1 MFIIYNE
8 RIKIVNSY
16 TLQDKVIFYFMYK
29 IYLYHPIIY
38 NRQIDYDEKTIL
50 ACVFLQLVLGT
61 VFAQTVDST
70 HIKNMHAYY
79 KKHFSDPTDPIVLT
93 ASDTLLDMAIRC
105 NDTVMSKIA
114 LGAKLDYYYYG
125 QGENRTD
132 SVIAGVNRLK
142 RFARS
147 VGNAELYY
155 WAWAARLVNY
165 YIIQGEYN
173 IALLEAE
180 KMLQEAKK
188 EGKQE
193 SIAECYYALANVYA
207 AKGLMKKSQEFMLKE
222 IDIFENTDVVRYNI
236 SCQYSDAAKIYID
249 LGEEEKA
256 PELLKKALK
265 AVKSPYHAVTANLV
279 YVSLY
284 LAQGDTVAARQ
295 ALEKCR
301 QMYADE
307 PSLKRHIHYLYDV
320 EIDYD
325 WKVGNYQ
332 KALNVLDE
340 RETELKRKNNLA
352 TLMQLRKT
360 KADILWDMNRK
371 EEAAGL
377 YRDFLLEQK
386 KEKERNEEVAT
397 GEFATML
404 NLQQLTA
411 EKGRLE
417 KISQEKQLQN
427 TRIILFSVI
436 GILCVV
442 IVFLWQQRKLNAK
455 LEKSRD
461 KLDEKNRI
469 LIEAKEELR
478 KAKEVAEQSNWLKTM
493 FIQNMSHEIRTPL
506 NSIVGFSGVL
516 VDMLDDKEDI
526 GQYVALIESNS
537 KLLLKLV
544 GDILDISILDS
555 EVEIKHNAVDVN
567 ACCQASIDAAGTLFS
582 PDTKLIFKPACDELI
597 INSNYNYIVQVLDN
611 LLSNASKFT
620 HEGSVTL
627 AYEVKKET
635 NQLIFTVTDTGI
647 GIPIDEQEHVF
658 ERFVKLDNFS
668 QGAGLGL
675 SICRIVA
682 ERLGGFLI
690 IDREYTQGTRF
701 IFCVSM

>member
-1 MFIIYNE
+1 MM
-8 RIKIVNSY
+8 K
-16 TLQDKVIFYFMYK
+16 
-29 IYLYHPIIY
+29 
-38 NRQIDYDEKTIL
+38 KTIL

-236 SCQYSDAAKIYID
+236 SCQYSDVAKIYID

-340 RETELKRKNNLA
+340 REAELKKKNNLA

-442 IVFLWQQRKLNAK
+442 VVFLWQQRKLNAK

-582 PDTKLIFKPACDELI
+582 PDTKLVFKPACDELI

-647 GIPIDEQEHVF
+647 GIPIDEQERVF

-690 IDREYTQGTRF
+690 IDKEYTQGTRF

>member
-1 MFIIYNE
+1 MM
-8 RIKIVNSY
+8 K
-16 TLQDKVIFYFMYK
+16 
-29 IYLYHPIIY
+29 
-38 NRQIDYDEKTIL
+38 KTIL

-265 AVKSPYHAVTANLV
+265 AVKSPYHEVTANLV

-325 WKVGNYQ
+325 WKVGNFQ

-582 PDTKLIFKPACDELI
+582 PDTKLVFKPACDELI

-635 NQLIFTVTDTGI
+635 NQLIFTVMDTGI

>member
-1 MFIIYNE
+1 MM
-8 RIKIVNSY
+8 K
-16 TLQDKVIFYFMYK
+16 
-29 IYLYHPIIY
+29 
-38 NRQIDYDEKTIL
+38 KTIL
-50 ACVFLQLVLGT
+50 ACVFLQFVLGT

-114 LGAKLDYYYYG
+114 LGAKLDYSYYC

-265 AVKSPYHAVTANLV
+265 AVKSPYHEVTANLV

-325 WKVGNYQ
+325 WKVGNFQ

-582 PDTKLIFKPACDELI
+582 PDTKLVFKPACDELI

>member
-1 MFIIYNE
+1 ML
-8 RIKIVNSY
+8 K
-16 TLQDKVIFYFMYK
+16 
-29 IYLYHPIIY
+29 
-38 NRQIDYDEKTIL
+38 KTIL
-50 ACVFLQLVLGT
+50 ACVLLHLVVGT
-61 VFAQTVDST
+61 ISPQKIDSID
-70 HIKNMHAYY
+70 IKSMRAYY
-79 KKHFSDPTDPIVLT
+79 KRYFNDPTDPIVLT
-93 ASDTLLDMAIRC
+93 ASDTLFDMAIRC
-105 NDTVMSKIA
+105 NDTVMAKIA
-114 LGAKLDYYYYG
+114 LGAKVDYYYYG

-132 SVIAGVNRLK
+132 SIIAGVNRLK
-142 RFARS
+142 QYARS

-180 KMLQEAKK
+180 KMLQEAKGEK
-188 EGKQE
+188 KQG
-193 SIAECYYALANVYA
+193 SIAECYYALANVYT
-207 AKGLMKKSQEFMLKE
+207 AKGLVKKSQEFMLKE
-222 IDIFENTDVVRYNI
+222 IDIFENANVFRYNI

-249 LGEEEKA
+249 LGEAEKA

-265 AVKSPYHAVTANLV
+265 TSKSTYHEVTAKLV

-284 LAQGDTVAARQ
+284 LAQGDTAAARK
-295 ALEKCR
+295 ALEECR
-301 QMYADE
+301 QMYMGE
-307 PSLKRHIHYLYDV
+307 PSMKRHIHYLYDV
-320 EIDYD
+320 EIDYN
-325 WKVGNYQ
+325 WRVGNYN
-332 KALNVLDE
+332 KALSVLDE
-340 RETELKRKNNLA
+340 RETELRKKNNLT
-352 TLMQLRKT
+352 TLMALRKT

-386 KEKERNEEVAT
+386 KEKERNEEIT
-397 GEFATML
+397 TSEFATML
-404 NLQQLTA
+404 NLQQLNA
-411 EKGRLE
+411 EKVRLE
-417 KISQEKQLQN
+417 KISQKKQLQN
-427 TRIILFSVI
+427 TRTILFSVL
-436 GILCVV
+436 GLLCIVV
-442 IVFLWQQRKLNAK
+442 IFLWQQRKLNAK
-455 LEKSRD
+455 LHRAKN
-461 KLDEKNRI
+461 KLDEQNRT
-469 LIEAKEELR
+469 LIKAEEELR

-516 VDMLDDKEDI
+516 VDMLDEKEDI

-567 ACCQASIDAAGTLFS
+567 ACCQASIDASGASFDPGVR
-582 PDTKLIFKPACDELI
+582 LIFEPACDELI

-611 LLSNASKFT
+611 LLGNASKFT

-627 AYEVKKET
+627 AYEVKKEE

-647 GIPIDEQEHVF
+647 GIPVEEQERVF

-682 ERLGGFLI
+682 ERLGGYLR
-690 IDREYTQGTRF
+690 IDKGYTQGTRV

>member
-1 MFIIYNE
+1 ML
-8 RIKIVNSY
+8 K
-16 TLQDKVIFYFMYK
+16 
-29 IYLYHPIIY
+29 
-38 NRQIDYDEKTIL
+38 KTIL
-50 ACVFLQLVLGT
+50 ACVLLHLVVGT
-61 VFAQTVDST
+61 ISPQKIDSID
-70 HIKNMHAYY
+70 IKSMRAYY
-79 KKHFSDPTDPIVLT
+79 KQYFNDPTDPIVLT
-93 ASDTLLDMAIRC
+93 ASDTLFDMAIRC
-105 NDTVMSKIA
+105 NDTVMAKIA
-114 LGAKLDYYYYG
+114 LGAKVDYYYYG

-132 SVIAGVNRLK
+132 SIIAGVNRLK
-142 RFARS
+142 QYARS

-180 KMLQEAKK
+180 KMLQEAKGEK
-188 EGKQE
+188 KQG
-193 SIAECYYALANVYA
+193 SIAECYYALANVYT
-207 AKGLMKKSQEFMLKE
+207 AKGLVKKSQEFMLKE
-222 IDIFENTDVVRYNI
+222 IDIFENANVFRYNI

-249 LGEEEKA
+249 LGEAEKA

-265 AVKSPYHAVTANLV
+265 TSKSTYHEVTAKLV

-284 LAQGDTVAARQ
+284 LAQGDTAAARK
-295 ALEKCR
+295 ALEECR
-301 QMYADE
+301 QMYMGE
-307 PSLKRHIHYLYDV
+307 PSMKRHIHYLYDV
-320 EIDYD
+320 EIDYN
-325 WKVGNYQ
+325 WRVGNYN
-332 KALNVLDE
+332 KALSVLDE
-340 RETELKRKNNLA
+340 RETELRKKNNLT
-352 TLMQLRKT
+352 TLMALRKT

-386 KEKERNEEVAT
+386 KEKERNEEIT
-397 GEFATML
+397 TSEFATML
-404 NLQQLTA
+404 NLQQLNA
-411 EKGRLE
+411 EKVRLE
-417 KISQEKQLQN
+417 KISQKKQLQN
-427 TRIILFSVI
+427 TRTILFSVL
-436 GILCVV
+436 GLLCIVV
-442 IVFLWQQRKLNAK
+442 IFLWQQRKLNAK
-455 LEKSRD
+455 LHRAKN
-461 KLDEKNRI
+461 KLDEQNRT
-469 LIEAKEELR
+469 LIKAEEELR

-516 VDMLDDKEDI
+516 VDMLDEKEDI

-544 GDILDISILDS
+544 GDILDISILDT

-567 ACCQASIDAAGTLFS
+567 ACCQASIDAAGASFD
-582 PDTKLIFKPACDELI
+582 PGVRLIFEPACDELI

-611 LLSNASKFT
+611 LLGNASKFT

-627 AYEVKKET
+627 AYEVKKEE

-647 GIPIDEQEHVF
+647 GIPVEEQERVF

-682 ERLGGFLI
+682 ERLGGYLR
-690 IDREYTQGTRF
+690 IDKGYTQGTRV

>member
-1 MFIIYNE
+1 ML
-8 RIKIVNSY
+8 K
-16 TLQDKVIFYFMYK
+16 
-29 IYLYHPIIY
+29 
-38 NRQIDYDEKTIL
+38 KTIL
-50 ACVFLQLVLGT
+50 ACVLLHLVVGT
-61 VFAQTVDST
+61 ISPQKIDSID
-70 HIKNMHAYY
+70 IKSMRAYY
-79 KKHFSDPTDPIVLT
+79 KRYFNDPTDPIVLT
-93 ASDTLLDMAIRC
+93 ASDTLFDMAIRC
-105 NDTVMSKIA
+105 NDTVMAKIA
-114 LGAKLDYYYYG
+114 LGAKVDYYYYG

-132 SVIAGVNRLK
+132 SIIAGVNRLK
-142 RFARS
+142 QYARS

-180 KMLQEAKK
+180 KMLQEAKGEK
-188 EGKQE
+188 KQG
-193 SIAECYYALANVYA
+193 SIAECYYALANVYT
-207 AKGLMKKSQEFMLKE
+207 AKGLVKKSQEFMLKE
-222 IDIFENTDVVRYNI
+222 IDIFENANVFRYNI

-249 LGEEEKA
+249 LGEAEKA

-265 AVKSPYHAVTANLV
+265 TSRSTYHEVTAKLV

-284 LAQGDTVAARQ
+284 LAQGDTAAARK
-295 ALEKCR
+295 ALEECR
-301 QMYADE
+301 QMYMGE
-307 PSLKRHIHYLYDV
+307 PSMKRHIHYLYDV
-320 EIDYD
+320 EIDYN
-325 WKVGNYQ
+325 WRVGNYN
-332 KALNVLDE
+332 KALSVLDE
-340 RETELKRKNNLA
+340 RETELRKKNNLT
-352 TLMQLRKT
+352 TLMALRKT

-386 KEKERNEEVAT
+386 KEKERNEEIT
-397 GEFATML
+397 TSEFATML
-404 NLQQLTA
+404 NLQQLNA
-411 EKGRLE
+411 EKVRLE
-417 KISQEKQLQN
+417 KISQKKQLQN
-427 TRIILFSVI
+427 TRTILFSVL
-436 GILCVV
+436 GLLCIVV
-442 IVFLWQQRKLNAK
+442 IFLWQQRKLNAK
-455 LEKSRD
+455 LHRAKN
-461 KLDEKNRI
+461 KLDEQNRT
-469 LIEAKEELR
+469 LIKAEEELR

-516 VDMLDDKEDI
+516 VDMLDEKEDI

-567 ACCQASIDAAGTLFS
+567 ACCQASIDAAGASFD
-582 PDTKLIFKPACDELI
+582 PGVRLIFEPACDELI
-597 INSNYNYIVQVLDN
+597 INSPYNYIVQVLDN
-611 LLSNASKFT
+611 LLGNASKFT

-627 AYEVKKET
+627 AYEVKKEE

-647 GIPIDEQEHVF
+647 GIPVEEQERVF

-682 ERLGGFLI
+682 ERLGGYLR
-690 IDREYTQGTRF
+690 IDKGYTQGTRI

>member
-1 MFIIYNE
+1 ML
-8 RIKIVNSY
+8 K
-16 TLQDKVIFYFMYK
+16 
-29 IYLYHPIIY
+29 
-38 NRQIDYDEKTIL
+38 KTIL
-50 ACVFLQLVLGT
+50 ACVLLHLVVGT
-61 VFAQTVDST
+61 ISPQKIDSID
-70 HIKNMHAYY
+70 IKSMRAYY
-79 KKHFSDPTDPIVLT
+79 KQYFNDPTDPIVLT
-93 ASDTLLDMAIRC
+93 ASDTLFDMAIRC
-105 NDTVMSKIA
+105 NDTVMAKIA
-114 LGAKLDYYYYG
+114 LGAKVDYYYYG

-132 SVIAGVNRLK
+132 SIIAGVNRLK
-142 RFARS
+142 QYARS

-180 KMLQEAKK
+180 KMLQEAKGEK
-188 EGKQE
+188 KQG
-193 SIAECYYALANVYA
+193 SIAECYYALANVYT
-207 AKGLMKKSQEFMLKE
+207 AKGLVKKSQEFMLKE
-222 IDIFENTDVVRYNI
+222 IDIFENANVFRYNI

-249 LGEEEKA
+249 LGEAEKA

-265 AVKSPYHAVTANLV
+265 TSKSTYHEVTAKLV

-284 LAQGDTVAARQ
+284 LAQGDTAAARK
-295 ALEKCR
+295 ALEECR
-301 QMYADE
+301 QMYMEE
-307 PSLKRHIHYLYDV
+307 PSMKRHIHYLYDV
-320 EIDYD
+320 EIDYN
-325 WKVGNYQ
+325 WRVGDYN
-332 KALNVLDE
+332 KALSVLDE
-340 RETELKRKNNLA
+340 RETELRKKNNLT
-352 TLMQLRKT
+352 TLMALRKT

-386 KEKERNEEVAT
+386 KEKERNEEIT
-397 GEFATML
+397 TSEFATML
-404 NLQQLTA
+404 NLQQLNA
-411 EKGRLE
+411 EKVRLE
-417 KISQEKQLQN
+417 KISQKKQLQN
-427 TRIILFSVI
+427 TRTILFSVL
-436 GILCVV
+436 GLLCIVV
-442 IVFLWQQRKLNAK
+442 IFLWQQRKLNAK
-455 LEKSRD
+455 LHRAKN
-461 KLDEKNRI
+461 KLDEQNRT
-469 LIEAKEELR
+469 LIKAEEELR

-516 VDMLDDKEDI
+516 VDMLDEKEDI

-567 ACCQASIDAAGTLFS
+567 ACCQASIGAAGASFD
-582 PDTKLIFKPACDELI
+582 PGVRLIFEPACDELI

-611 LLSNASKFT
+611 LLGNASKFT

-627 AYEVKKET
+627 AYEVKKEE

-647 GIPIDEQEHVF
+647 GIPVEEQERVF

-682 ERLGGFLI
+682 ERLGGYLR
-690 IDREYTQGTRF
+690 IDKGYTQGTRV

>member
-1 MFIIYNE
+1 ML
-8 RIKIVNSY
+8 K
-16 TLQDKVIFYFMYK
+16 
-29 IYLYHPIIY
+29 
-38 NRQIDYDEKTIL
+38 KTIL
-50 ACVFLQLVLGT
+50 ACVLLHLVVGT
-61 VFAQTVDST
+61 ISPQKIDSID
-70 HIKNMHAYY
+70 IKSMRAYY
-79 KKHFSDPTDPIVLT
+79 KQYFNDPTDPIVLT
-93 ASDTLLDMAIRC
+93 ASDTLFDMAIRC
-105 NDTVMSKIA
+105 NDTVMAKIA
-114 LGAKLDYYYYG
+114 LGAKVDYYYYG

-132 SVIAGVNRLK
+132 SIIAGVNRLK
-142 RFARS
+142 QYARS

-180 KMLQEAKK
+180 KMLQEAKGEK
-188 EGKQE
+188 KQG
-193 SIAECYYALANVYA
+193 SIAECYYALANVYT
-207 AKGLMKKSQEFMLKE
+207 AKGLVKKSQEFMLKE
-222 IDIFENTDVVRYNI
+222 IDIFENANVFRYNI

-249 LGEEEKA
+249 LGEAEKA

-265 AVKSPYHAVTANLV
+265 TSKSTYHEVTAKLV

-284 LAQGDTVAARQ
+284 LAQGDTAAARK
-295 ALEKCR
+295 ALEECR
-301 QMYADE
+301 QMYMGE
-307 PSLKRHIHYLYDV
+307 PSMKRHIHYLYDV
-320 EIDYD
+320 EIDYN
-325 WKVGNYQ
+325 WRVGNYN
-332 KALNVLDE
+332 KALSVLDE
-340 RETELKRKNNLA
+340 RETELRKKNNLT
-352 TLMQLRKT
+352 TLMALRKT

-386 KEKERNEEVAT
+386 KEKERNEEIT
-397 GEFATML
+397 TSEFATML
-404 NLQQLTA
+404 NLQQLNA
-411 EKGRLE
+411 EKVRLE
-417 KISQEKQLQN
+417 KISQKKQLQN
-427 TRIILFSVI
+427 TRTILFSVL
-436 GILCVV
+436 GLLCIVV
-442 IVFLWQQRKLNAK
+442 IFLWQQRKLNAK
-455 LEKSRD
+455 LHRAKN
-461 KLDEKNRI
+461 KLDEQNRT
-469 LIEAKEELR
+469 LIKAEEELR

-516 VDMLDDKEDI
+516 VDMLDEKEDI

-567 ACCQASIDAAGTLFS
+567 ACCQASIDAAGASFD
-582 PDTKLIFKPACDELI
+582 PGVKLIFEPACDELI
-597 INSNYNYIVQVLDN
+597 INSNYSYIVQVLDN
-611 LLSNASKFT
+611 LLGNASKFT
-620 HEGSVTL
+620 HVGSVTL
-627 AYEVKKET
+627 TYEVKKED

-647 GIPIDEQEHVF
+647 GIPVEEQERVF

-682 ERLGGFLI
+682 ERLVGYLR
-690 IDREYTQGTRF
+690 IDKGYTQGTRV

>member
-1 MFIIYNE
+1 ML
-8 RIKIVNSY
+8 K
-16 TLQDKVIFYFMYK
+16 
-29 IYLYHPIIY
+29 
-38 NRQIDYDEKTIL
+38 KTIL
-50 ACVFLQLVLGT
+50 ACVLLHLVVGT
-61 VFAQTVDST
+61 ISPQKIDSID
-70 HIKNMHAYY
+70 IKSMRAYY
-79 KKHFSDPTDPIVLT
+79 KRYFNDPTDPIVLT
-93 ASDTLLDMAIRC
+93 ASDTLFDMAIRC
-105 NDTVMSKIA
+105 NDTVMAKIA
-114 LGAKLDYYYYG
+114 LGAKVDYYYYG

-132 SVIAGVNRLK
+132 SIIAGVNRLK
-142 RFARS
+142 QYARS

-180 KMLQEAKK
+180 KMLQEAKGEK
-188 EGKQE
+188 KQG
-193 SIAECYYALANVYA
+193 SIAECYYALANVYT
-207 AKGLMKKSQEFMLKE
+207 AKGLVKKSQEFMLKE
-222 IDIFENTDVVRYNI
+222 IDIFENANVFRYNI

-249 LGEEEKA
+249 LGEAEKA

-265 AVKSPYHAVTANLV
+265 TSRSTYHEVTAKLV

-284 LAQGDTVAARQ
+284 LAQGDTAAARK
-295 ALEKCR
+295 ALEECR
-301 QMYADE
+301 QMYMGE
-307 PSLKRHIHYLYDV
+307 PSMKRHIHYLYDV
-320 EIDYD
+320 EIDYN
-325 WKVGNYQ
+325 WRVGNYN
-332 KALNVLDE
+332 KALSVLDE
-340 RETELKRKNNLA
+340 RETELRKKNNLT
-352 TLMQLRKT
+352 TLMALRKT

-386 KEKERNEEVAT
+386 KEKERNEEIT
-397 GEFATML
+397 TSEFATML
-404 NLQQLTA
+404 NLQQLNA
-411 EKGRLE
+411 EKVRLE
-417 KISQEKQLQN
+417 KISQKKQLQN
-427 TRIILFSVI
+427 TRTILFSVL
-436 GILCVV
+436 GLLCIVV
-442 IVFLWQQRKLNAK
+442 IFLWQQRKLNAK
-455 LEKSRD
+455 LHRAKN
-461 KLDEKNRI
+461 KLDEQNRT
-469 LIEAKEELR
+469 LIKAEEELR

-516 VDMLDDKEDI
+516 VDMLDEKEDI

-567 ACCQASIDAAGTLFS
+567 ACCQASIDAAGVSFD
-582 PDTKLIFKPACDELI
+582 PGVRLIFEPACDELI

-611 LLSNASKFT
+611 LLGNASKFT

-627 AYEVKKET
+627 AYEVKKEE

-647 GIPIDEQEHVF
+647 GIPVEEQERVF

-682 ERLGGFLI
+682 ERLGGYLR
-690 IDREYTQGTRF
+690 IDKGYTQGTRI

>member
-1 MFIIYNE
+1 ML
-8 RIKIVNSY
+8 K
-16 TLQDKVIFYFMYK
+16 
-29 IYLYHPIIY
+29 
-38 NRQIDYDEKTIL
+38 KTIL
-50 ACVFLQLVLGT
+50 ACVLLHLVVGT
-61 VFAQTVDST
+61 ISPQKIDSID
-70 HIKNMHAYY
+70 IKSMRAYY
-79 KKHFSDPTDPIVLT
+79 KQYFNDPTDPIVLT
-93 ASDTLLDMAIRC
+93 ASDTLFDMAIRC
-105 NDTVMSKIA
+105 NDTVMAKIA
-114 LGAKLDYYYYG
+114 LGAKVDYYYYG

-132 SVIAGVNRLK
+132 SIIAGVNRLK
-142 RFARS
+142 QYARS

-180 KMLQEAKK
+180 KMLQEAKGEK
-188 EGKQE
+188 KQG
-193 SIAECYYALANVYA
+193 SIAECYYALANVYT
-207 AKGLMKKSQEFMLKE
+207 AKGLVKKSQEFMLKE
-222 IDIFENTDVVRYNI
+222 IDIFENANVFRYNI

-249 LGEEEKA
+249 LGEAEKA

-265 AVKSPYHAVTANLV
+265 TSKSTYHEVTAKLV

-284 LAQGDTVAARQ
+284 LAQGDTAAARK
-295 ALEKCR
+295 ALEECR
-301 QMYADE
+301 QMYMEE
-307 PSLKRHIHYLYDV
+307 PSMKRHIHYLYDV
-320 EIDYD
+320 EIDYN
-325 WKVGNYQ
+325 WRVGDYN
-332 KALNVLDE
+332 KALSVLDE
-340 RETELKRKNNLA
+340 RETELRKKNNLT
-352 TLMQLRKT
+352 TLMALRKT

-386 KEKERNEEVAT
+386 KEKERNEEIT
-397 GEFATML
+397 TSEFATML
-404 NLQQLTA
+404 NLQQLNA
-411 EKGRLE
+411 EKVRLE
-417 KISQEKQLQN
+417 KISQKKQLQN
-427 TRIILFSVI
+427 TRTILFSVL
-436 GILCVV
+436 GLLCIVV
-442 IVFLWQQRKLNAK
+442 IFLWQQRKLNAK
-455 LEKSRD
+455 LHRAKN
-461 KLDEKNRI
+461 KLDEQNRT
-469 LIEAKEELR
+469 LIKAEEELR

-516 VDMLDDKEDI
+516 VDMLDEKEDI

-567 ACCQASIDAAGTLFS
+567 ACCQASIDAAGASFD
-582 PDTKLIFKPACDELI
+582 PGVRLIFEPACDELI

-611 LLSNASKFT
+611 LLGNASKFT

-627 AYEVKKET
+627 AYEVKKEE

-647 GIPIDEQEHVF
+647 GITVEEQERVF

-682 ERLGGFLI
+682 ERLGGYLR
-690 IDREYTQGTRF
+690 IDKGYTQGTRV

>member
-8 RIKIVNSY
+8 RIKIVNFY

-38 NRQIDYDEKTIL
+38 NRQIDYDEKNDSCLCFSAIGFRICL
-50 ACVFLQLVLGT
+50 CPNGGFYPYQKYAC
-61 VFAQTVDST
+61 
-70 HIKNMHAYY
+70 YY

-265 AVKSPYHAVTANLV
+265 AVKSPYHEVTANLV

-325 WKVGNYQ
+325 WKVGNFQ

-582 PDTKLIFKPACDELI
+582 PDTKLVFKPACDELI

>member
-1 MFIIYNE
+1 ML
-8 RIKIVNSY
+8 K
-16 TLQDKVIFYFMYK
+16 
-29 IYLYHPIIY
+29 
-38 NRQIDYDEKTIL
+38 KTIL
-50 ACVFLQLVLGT
+50 ACVLLHLVVGT
-61 VFAQTVDST
+61 ISPQKIDSID
-70 HIKNMHAYY
+70 IKSMRAYY
-79 KKHFSDPTDPIVLT
+79 KQYFNDPTDPIVLT
-93 ASDTLLDMAIRC
+93 ASDTLFDMAIRC
-105 NDTVMSKIA
+105 NDTVMAKIA
-114 LGAKLDYYYYG
+114 LGAKVDYYYYG

-132 SVIAGVNRLK
+132 SIIAGVNRLK
-142 RFARS
+142 QYARS

-180 KMLQEAKK
+180 KMLQEAKGEK
-188 EGKQE
+188 KQG
-193 SIAECYYALANVYA
+193 SIAECYYALANVYT
-207 AKGLMKKSQEFMLKE
+207 AKGLVKKSQEFMLKE
-222 IDIFENTDVVRYNI
+222 IDIFENANVFRYNI

-249 LGEEEKA
+249 LGEAEKA

-265 AVKSPYHAVTANLV
+265 TSRSTYHEVTAKLV

-284 LAQGDTVAARQ
+284 LAQGDTAAARK
-295 ALEKCR
+295 ALEECR
-301 QMYADE
+301 QMYMGE
-307 PSLKRHIHYLYDV
+307 PSMKRHIHYLYDV
-320 EIDYD
+320 EIDYN
-325 WKVGNYQ
+325 WRVGNYN
-332 KALNVLDE
+332 KALSVLDE
-340 RETELKRKNNLA
+340 RETELRKKNNLT
-352 TLMQLRKT
+352 TLMALRKT

-386 KEKERNEEVAT
+386 KEKERNEEIT
-397 GEFATML
+397 TSEFATML
-404 NLQQLTA
+404 NLQQLNA
-411 EKGRLE
+411 EKVRLE
-417 KISQEKQLQN
+417 KISQKKQLQN
-427 TRIILFSVI
+427 TRTILFSVL
-436 GILCVV
+436 GLLCIVV
-442 IVFLWQQRKLNAK
+442 IFLWQQRKLNAK
-455 LEKSRD
+455 LHRAKN
-461 KLDEKNRI
+461 KLDEQNRT
-469 LIEAKEELR
+469 LIKAEEELR

-516 VDMLDDKEDI
+516 VDMLDEKEDI

-567 ACCQASIDAAGTLFS
+567 ACCQASGASFDPGV
-582 PDTKLIFKPACDELI
+582 KLIFEPACDELI
-597 INSNYNYIVQVLDN
+597 INSNYSYIVQVLDN
-611 LLSNASKFT
+611 LLGNASKFT

-627 AYEVKKET
+627 AYEVKKEE

-647 GIPIDEQEHVF
+647 GIPVEEQERVF

-682 ERLGGFLI
+682 ERLGGYLR
-690 IDREYTQGTRF
+690 IDKGYTQGTRV

>member
-1 MFIIYNE
+1 MM
-8 RIKIVNSY
+8 K
-16 TLQDKVIFYFMYK
+16 
-29 IYLYHPIIY
+29 
-38 NRQIDYDEKTIL
+38 KTIL

-93 ASDTLLDMAIRC
+93 ASDTLLDMAISC

-142 RFARS
+142 KFARS

-180 KMLQEAKK
+180 KMLQEAKE

-265 AVKSPYHAVTANLV
+265 AVKSPYHEVTANLV

-301 QMYADE
+301 QMYANE

-320 EIDYD
+320 EIDYN

-332 KALNVLDE
+332 KALSVLDE
-340 RETELKRKNNLA
+340 RETELKKKNNLA

-417 KISQEKQLQN
+417 KISQKKQLQN

-436 GILCVV
+436 GILCIVV
-442 IVFLWQQRKLNAK
+442 VFLWQQRKLNAK
-455 LEKSRD
+455 LERSRD

-469 LIEAKEELR
+469 LIEAKEELH

-555 EVEIKHNAVDVN
+555 DVEIKHNA
-567 ACCQASIDAAGTLFS
+567 G
-582 PDTKLIFKPACDELI
+582 
-597 INSNYNYIVQVLDN
+597 
-611 LLSNASKFT
+611 
-620 HEGSVTL
+620 
-627 AYEVKKET
+627 
-635 NQLIFTVTDTGI
+635 
-647 GIPIDEQEHVF
+647 
-658 ERFVKLDNFS
+658 
-668 QGAGLGL
+668 
-675 SICRIVA
+675 
-682 ERLGGFLI
+682 
-690 IDREYTQGTRF
+690 
-701 IFCVSM
+701 

>member
-1 MFIIYNE
+1 ML
-8 RIKIVNSY
+8 K
-16 TLQDKVIFYFMYK
+16 
-29 IYLYHPIIY
+29 
-38 NRQIDYDEKTIL
+38 KTIL
-50 ACVFLQLVLGT
+50 ACVLLHLVVGT
-61 VFAQTVDST
+61 ISPQKIDSID
-70 HIKNMHAYY
+70 IKSMRAYY
-79 KKHFSDPTDPIVLT
+79 KQYFNDPTDPIVLT
-93 ASDTLLDMAIRC
+93 ASDTLFDMAIRC
-105 NDTVMSKIA
+105 NDTVMAKIA
-114 LGAKLDYYYYG
+114 LGAKVDYYYYG

-132 SVIAGVNRLK
+132 SIIAGVNRLK
-142 RFARS
+142 QYARS

-180 KMLQEAKK
+180 KMLQEAKGEK
-188 EGKQE
+188 KQG
-193 SIAECYYALANVYA
+193 SIAECYYALANVYT
-207 AKGLMKKSQEFMLKE
+207 AKGLVKKSQEFMLKE
-222 IDIFENTDVVRYNI
+222 IDIFENANVFRYNI

-249 LGEEEKA
+249 LGEAEKA

-265 AVKSPYHAVTANLV
+265 TSRSTYHEVTAKLV

-284 LAQGDTVAARQ
+284 LAQGDTAAARK
-295 ALEKCR
+295 ALEECR
-301 QMYADE
+301 QMYMGE
-307 PSLKRHIHYLYDV
+307 PSMKRHIHYLYDV
-320 EIDYD
+320 EIDYN
-325 WKVGNYQ
+325 WRVGNYN
-332 KALNVLDE
+332 KALSVLDE
-340 RETELKRKNNLA
+340 RETELRKKNNLT
-352 TLMQLRKT
+352 TLMALRKT

-386 KEKERNEEVAT
+386 KEKERNEEIT
-397 GEFATML
+397 TSEFATML
-404 NLQQLTA
+404 NLQQLNA
-411 EKGRLE
+411 EKVRLE
-417 KISQEKQLQN
+417 KTSQKKQLQN
-427 TRIILFSVI
+427 TRTILFSVL
-436 GILCVV
+436 GLLCIVV
-442 IVFLWQQRKLNAK
+442 IFLWQQRKLNAK
-455 LEKSRD
+455 LHRAKN
-461 KLDEKNRI
+461 KLDEQNRT
-469 LIEAKEELR
+469 LIKAEEELR

-516 VDMLDDKEDI
+516 VDMLDEKEDI

-567 ACCQASIDAAGTLFS
+567 ACCQASIDAAGASFD
-582 PDTKLIFKPACDELI
+582 PGVRLIFDPACDELI

-611 LLSNASKFT
+611 LLGNASKFT

-627 AYEVKKET
+627 AYEVKKEE

-647 GIPIDEQEHVF
+647 GIPVEEQERVF

-682 ERLGGFLI
+682 ERLGGYLR
-690 IDREYTQGTRF
+690 IDKGYTQGTRV

>member
-1 MFIIYNE
+1 MM
-8 RIKIVNSY
+8 K
-16 TLQDKVIFYFMYK
+16 
-29 IYLYHPIIY
+29 
-38 NRQIDYDEKTIL
+38 KTIL

-147 VGNAELYY
+147 VGSAELYY

-236 SCQYSDAAKIYID
+236 SCQYSDVAKIYID

-340 RETELKRKNNLA
+340 REAELKKKNNLA

>member
-1 MFIIYNE
+1 ML
-8 RIKIVNSY
+8 K
-16 TLQDKVIFYFMYK
+16 
-29 IYLYHPIIY
+29 
-38 NRQIDYDEKTIL
+38 KTIL
-50 ACVFLQLVLGT
+50 ACVLLHLVVGT
-61 VFAQTVDST
+61 ISPQKIDSID
-70 HIKNMHAYY
+70 IKSMRAYY
-79 KKHFSDPTDPIVLT
+79 KQYFNDPTDPIVLT
-93 ASDTLLDMAIRC
+93 ASDTLFDMAIRC
-105 NDTVMSKIA
+105 NDTVMAKIA
-114 LGAKLDYYYYG
+114 LGAKVDYYYYG

-132 SVIAGVNRLK
+132 SIIAGVNRLK
-142 RFARS
+142 QYARS

-180 KMLQEAKK
+180 KMLQEAKGEK
-188 EGKQE
+188 KQG
-193 SIAECYYALANVYA
+193 SIAECYYALANVYT
-207 AKGLMKKSQEFMLKE
+207 AKGLVKKSQEFMLKE
-222 IDIFENTDVVRYNI
+222 IDIFENANVFRYNI

-249 LGEEEKA
+249 LGEAEKA

-265 AVKSPYHAVTANLV
+265 TSRSTYHEVTAKLV

-284 LAQGDTVAARQ
+284 LAQGDTAAARK
-295 ALEKCR
+295 ALEECR
-301 QMYADE
+301 QMYMGE
-307 PSLKRHIHYLYDV
+307 PSMKRHIHYLYDV
-320 EIDYD
+320 EIDYN
-325 WKVGNYQ
+325 WRVGNYN
-332 KALNVLDE
+332 KALSVLDE
-340 RETELKRKNNLA
+340 RETELRKKNNLT
-352 TLMQLRKT
+352 TLMALRKT

-386 KEKERNEEVAT
+386 KEKERNEEIT
-397 GEFATML
+397 TSEFATML
-404 NLQQLTA
+404 NLQQLNA
-411 EKGRLE
+411 EKVRLE
-417 KISQEKQLQN
+417 KISQKKQLQN
-427 TRIILFSVI
+427 TRTILFSVL
-436 GILCVV
+436 GLLCIVV
-442 IVFLWQQRKLNAK
+442 IFLWQQRKLNAK
-455 LEKSRD
+455 LHRAKN
-461 KLDEKNRI
+461 KLDEQNRT
-469 LIEAKEELR
+469 LIKAEEELR
-478 KAKEVAEQSNWLKTM
+478 TAKEVAEQSNWLKTM

-516 VDMLDDKEDI
+516 VDMLDEKEDI

-567 ACCQASIDAAGTLFS
+567 ACCQASIDAAGASFD
-582 PDTKLIFKPACDELI
+582 PGVKLIFEPACDELI
-597 INSNYNYIVQVLDN
+597 INSNYSYIVQVLDN
-611 LLSNASKFT
+611 LLGNASKFT

-627 AYEVKKET
+627 AYEVKKEE

-647 GIPIDEQEHVF
+647 GIPVEEQERVF

-682 ERLGGFLI
+682 ERLGGYLR
-690 IDREYTQGTRF
+690 IDKGYTQGTRV

>member
-1 MFIIYNE
+1 ML
-8 RIKIVNSY
+8 K
-16 TLQDKVIFYFMYK
+16 
-29 IYLYHPIIY
+29 
-38 NRQIDYDEKTIL
+38 KTIL
-50 ACVFLQLVLGT
+50 ACVLLHLVVGT
-61 VFAQTVDST
+61 ISPQKIDSID
-70 HIKNMHAYY
+70 IKSMRAYY
-79 KKHFSDPTDPIVLT
+79 KQYFNDPTDPIVLT
-93 ASDTLLDMAIRC
+93 ASDTLFDMAIRC
-105 NDTVMSKIA
+105 NDTVMAKIA
-114 LGAKLDYYYYG
+114 LGAKVDYYYYG

-132 SVIAGVNRLK
+132 SIIAGVNRLK
-142 RFARS
+142 QYARS

-180 KMLQEAKK
+180 KMLQEAKGEK
-188 EGKQE
+188 KQG
-193 SIAECYYALANVYA
+193 SIAECYYALANVYT
-207 AKGLMKKSQEFMLKE
+207 AKGLVKKSQEFMLKE
-222 IDIFENTDVVRYNI
+222 IDIFENANVFRYNI

-249 LGEEEKA
+249 LGEAEKA

-265 AVKSPYHAVTANLV
+265 TSRSTYHEVTAKLV

-284 LAQGDTVAARQ
+284 LAQGDTAAARK
-295 ALEKCR
+295 ALEECR
-301 QMYADE
+301 QMYMGE
-307 PSLKRHIHYLYDV
+307 PSMKRHIHYLYDV
-320 EIDYD
+320 EIDYN
-325 WKVGNYQ
+325 WRVGNYN
-332 KALNVLDE
+332 KALSVLDE
-340 RETELKRKNNLA
+340 RETELRKKNNLT
-352 TLMQLRKT
+352 TLMALRKT
-360 KADILWDMNRK
+360 KADILWDMDRK

-386 KEKERNEEVAT
+386 KEKERNEEIT
-397 GEFATML
+397 TSEFATML
-404 NLQQLTA
+404 NLQQLNA
-411 EKGRLE
+411 EKVRLE
-417 KISQEKQLQN
+417 KISQKKQLQN
-427 TRIILFSVI
+427 TRTILFSVL
-436 GILCVV
+436 GLLCIVV
-442 IVFLWQQRKLNAK
+442 IFLWQQRKLNAK
-455 LEKSRD
+455 LHLAKN
-461 KLDEKNRI
+461 KLDEQNRT
-469 LIEAKEELR
+469 LIKAEEELR

-516 VDMLDDKEDI
+516 VDMLDEKEDI

-567 ACCQASIDAAGTLFS
+567 ACCQASIDAAGASFD
-582 PDTKLIFKPACDELI
+582 PGVKLIFEPACDELI

-611 LLSNASKFT
+611 LLGNASKFT
-620 HEGSVTL
+620 HVGSVTL
-627 AYEVKKET
+627 AYEVKKED

-647 GIPIDEQEHVF
+647 GIPVEEQERVF

-682 ERLGGFLI
+682 ERLGGYLR
-690 IDREYTQGTRF
+690 IDKGYTQGTRV

>member
-1 MFIIYNE
+1 ML
-8 RIKIVNSY
+8 K
-16 TLQDKVIFYFMYK
+16 
-29 IYLYHPIIY
+29 
-38 NRQIDYDEKTIL
+38 KTIL
-50 ACVFLQLVLGT
+50 ACVLLNLVVGT
-61 VFAQTVDST
+61 ISPQKIDSID
-70 HIKNMHAYY
+70 IKSMRAYY
-79 KKHFSDPTDPIVLT
+79 KQYFNDPTDPIVLT
-93 ASDTLLDMAIRC
+93 ASDTLFDMAIRC
-105 NDTVMSKIA
+105 NDTVMAKIA
-114 LGAKLDYYYYG
+114 LGAKVDYYYYG

-132 SVIAGVNRLK
+132 SIIAGVNRLK
-142 RFARS
+142 QYARS

-180 KMLQEAKK
+180 KMLQEAKGEK
-188 EGKQE
+188 KQG
-193 SIAECYYALANVYA
+193 SIAECYYALANVYT
-207 AKGLMKKSQEFMLKE
+207 AKGLVKKSQEFMLKE
-222 IDIFENTDVVRYNI
+222 IDIFENANVFRYNI

-249 LGEEEKA
+249 LGEAEKA

-265 AVKSPYHAVTANLV
+265 TSRSTYHEVTAKLV

-284 LAQGDTVAARQ
+284 LAQGDTAAARK
-295 ALEKCR
+295 ALEECR
-301 QMYADE
+301 QMYMGE
-307 PSLKRHIHYLYDV
+307 PSMKRHIHYLYDV
-320 EIDYD
+320 EIDYN
-325 WKVGNYQ
+325 WRVGNYN
-332 KALNVLDE
+332 KALSVLDE
-340 RETELKRKNNLA
+340 RETELRKKNNLT
-352 TLMQLRKT
+352 TLMALRKT

-386 KEKERNEEVAT
+386 KEKERNEEIT
-397 GEFATML
+397 TSEFATML
-404 NLQQLTA
+404 NLQQLNA
-411 EKGRLE
+411 EKVRLE
-417 KISQEKQLQN
+417 KISQKKQLQN
-427 TRIILFSVI
+427 TRTILFSVL
-436 GILCVV
+436 GLLCIVV
-442 IVFLWQQRKLNAK
+442 IFLWQQRKLNAK
-455 LEKSRD
+455 LHRAKN
-461 KLDEKNRI
+461 KLDEQNRT
-469 LIEAKEELR
+469 LIKAEEELR

-516 VDMLDDKEDI
+516 ADMLDEKEDI

-567 ACCQASIDAAGTLFS
+567 ACCQASIDAAGASFD
-582 PDTKLIFKPACDELI
+582 PGVKLIFEPACDELI

-611 LLSNASKFT
+611 LLGNASKFT

-627 AYEVKKET
+627 AYEVKKEE

-647 GIPIDEQEHVF
+647 GIPVEEQERVF

-682 ERLGGFLI
+682 ERLGGYLR
-690 IDREYTQGTRF
+690 IDKGYTQGTRV

>member
-1 MFIIYNE
+1 ML
-8 RIKIVNSY
+8 K
-16 TLQDKVIFYFMYK
+16 
-29 IYLYHPIIY
+29 
-38 NRQIDYDEKTIL
+38 KTIL
-50 ACVFLQLVLGT
+50 ACVLLHLVVGT
-61 VFAQTVDST
+61 ISPQKIDSID
-70 HIKNMHAYY
+70 IKSMRAYY
-79 KKHFSDPTDPIVLT
+79 KRYFNDPTDPIVLT
-93 ASDTLLDMAIRC
+93 ASDTLFDMAIRC
-105 NDTVMSKIA
+105 NDTVMAKIA
-114 LGAKLDYYYYG
+114 LGAKVDYYYYG

-132 SVIAGVNRLK
+132 SIIAGVNRLK
-142 RFARS
+142 QYARS

-180 KMLQEAKK
+180 KMLQEAKGEK
-188 EGKQE
+188 KQG
-193 SIAECYYALANVYA
+193 SIAECYYALANVYT
-207 AKGLMKKSQEFMLKE
+207 AKGLVKKSQEFMLKE
-222 IDIFENTDVVRYNI
+222 IDIFENANVFRYNI

-249 LGEEEKA
+249 LGEAEKA

-265 AVKSPYHAVTANLV
+265 TSRSTYHEVTAKLV

-284 LAQGDTVAARQ
+284 LAQGDTAAARK
-295 ALEKCR
+295 ALEECR
-301 QMYADE
+301 QMYMGE
-307 PSLKRHIHYLYDV
+307 PSMKRHIHYLYDV
-320 EIDYD
+320 EIDYN
-325 WKVGNYQ
+325 WRVGNYN
-332 KALNVLDE
+332 KALSVLDE
-340 RETELKRKNNLA
+340 RETELRKKNNLT
-352 TLMQLRKT
+352 TLMALRKT

-386 KEKERNEEVAT
+386 KEKERNEEIT
-397 GEFATML
+397 TSEFATML
-404 NLQQLTA
+404 NLQQLNA
-411 EKGRLE
+411 EKVRLE
-417 KISQEKQLQN
+417 KISQKKQLQN
-427 TRIILFSVI
+427 TRTILFSVL
-436 GILCVV
+436 GLLCIVV
-442 IVFLWQQRKLNAK
+442 IFLWQQRKLNAK
-455 LEKSRD
+455 LHRAKN
-461 KLDEKNRI
+461 KLDEQNRT
-469 LIEAKEELR
+469 LIKAEEELR

-516 VDMLDDKEDI
+516 VDMLDEKEDI

-567 ACCQASIDAAGTLFS
+567 ACCQASIDAAGASFD
-582 PDTKLIFKPACDELI
+582 PGVKLIFEPACDELI
-597 INSNYNYIVQVLDN
+597 INSNYSYIVQVLDN
-611 LLSNASKFT
+611 LLGNASKFT

-627 AYEVKKET
+627 AYEVKKEE

-647 GIPIDEQEHVF
+647 GIPVEEQERVF

-682 ERLGGFLI
+682 ERLGGYLR
-690 IDREYTQGTRF
+690 IDKGYTQGTRV

>member
-1 MFIIYNE
+1 MM
-8 RIKIVNSY
+8 K
-16 TLQDKVIFYFMYK
+16 
-29 IYLYHPIIY
+29 
-38 NRQIDYDEKTIL
+38 KTIL

-265 AVKSPYHAVTANLV
+265 AVKSPYHEVTANLV

-325 WKVGNYQ
+325 WKVGNFQ

-442 IVFLWQQRKLNAK
+442 VVFLWQQRKLNAK

-493 FIQNMSHEIRTPL
+493 FIQNMSHEIRAPL

>member
-1 MFIIYNE
+1 MM
-8 RIKIVNSY
+8 K
-16 TLQDKVIFYFMYK
+16 
-29 IYLYHPIIY
+29 
-38 NRQIDYDEKTIL
+38 KTIL

-249 LGEEEKA
+249 LGEGEKA

-265 AVKSPYHAVTANLV
+265 AVKSPYHEVTANLV

-325 WKVGNYQ
+325 WKVGNFQ

-371 EEAAGL
+371 EEADGL

-386 KEKERNEEVAT
+386 KEKERNEEVAP

-582 PDTKLIFKPACDELI
+582 PDTKLVFKPACDELI

>member
-1 MFIIYNE
+1 ML
-8 RIKIVNSY
+8 K
-16 TLQDKVIFYFMYK
+16 
-29 IYLYHPIIY
+29 
-38 NRQIDYDEKTIL
+38 KTIL
-50 ACVFLQLVLGT
+50 ACVLLHLVVGT
-61 VFAQTVDST
+61 ISPQKIDSID
-70 HIKNMHAYY
+70 IKSMRAYY
-79 KKHFSDPTDPIVLT
+79 KQYFNDPTDPIVLT
-93 ASDTLLDMAIRC
+93 ASDTLFDMAIRC
-105 NDTVMSKIA
+105 NDTVMAKIA
-114 LGAKLDYYYYG
+114 LGAKVDYYYYG

-132 SVIAGVNRLK
+132 SIIAGVNRLK
-142 RFARS
+142 QYARS

-180 KMLQEAKK
+180 KMLQEAKGEK
-188 EGKQE
+188 KQG
-193 SIAECYYALANVYA
+193 SIAECYYALANVYT
-207 AKGLMKKSQEFMLKE
+207 AKGLVKKSQEFMLKE
-222 IDIFENTDVVRYNI
+222 IDIFENANVFRYNI

-249 LGEEEKA
+249 LGEAEKA

-265 AVKSPYHAVTANLV
+265 TSKSTYHEVTAKLV

-284 LAQGDTVAARQ
+284 LAQGDTAAARK
-295 ALEKCR
+295 ALEECR
-301 QMYADE
+301 QMYMGE
-307 PSLKRHIHYLYDV
+307 PSMKRHIHYLYDV
-320 EIDYD
+320 EIDYN
-325 WKVGNYQ
+325 WRVGNYN
-332 KALNVLDE
+332 KALSVLDE
-340 RETELKRKNNLA
+340 RETELRKKNNLT
-352 TLMQLRKT
+352 TLMALRKT

-386 KEKERNEEVAT
+386 KEKERNEEIT
-397 GEFATML
+397 TSEFATML
-404 NLQQLTA
+404 NLQQLNA
-411 EKGRLE
+411 EKVRLE
-417 KISQEKQLQN
+417 KISQKKQLQN
-427 TRIILFSVI
+427 TRTILFSVL
-436 GILCVV
+436 GLLCIVV
-442 IVFLWQQRKLNAK
+442 IFLWQQRKLNAK
-455 LEKSRD
+455 LHRAKN
-461 KLDEKNRI
+461 KLDEQNRT
-469 LIEAKEELR
+469 LIKAEEELR

-516 VDMLDDKEDI
+516 VDMLDEKEDI

-567 ACCQASIDAAGTLFS
+567 ACCQASIDAAGASFD
-582 PDTKLIFKPACDELI
+582 PGVRLIFEPACDELI
-597 INSNYNYIVQVLDN
+597 INSNYSYIVQVLDN
-611 LLSNASKFT
+611 LLGNASKFT
-620 HEGSVTL
+620 HVGSVTL
-627 AYEVKKET
+627 TYEVKKED

-647 GIPIDEQEHVF
+647 GIPVEEQERVF

-682 ERLGGFLI
+682 ERLGGYLR
-690 IDREYTQGTRF
+690 IDKGYTQGTRI

>member
-1 MFIIYNE
+1 ML
-8 RIKIVNSY
+8 K
-16 TLQDKVIFYFMYK
+16 
-29 IYLYHPIIY
+29 
-38 NRQIDYDEKTIL
+38 KTIL
-50 ACVFLQLVLGT
+50 ACVLLHLVVGT
-61 VFAQTVDST
+61 ISSQKTDST
-70 HIKNMHAYY
+70 DIKSMHAYY
-79 KKHFSDPTDPIVLT
+79 KQYFNDPTDPIVLA
-93 ASDTLLDMAIRC
+93 ASDTLFDMAIRC
-105 NDTVMSKIA
+105 NDTVMAKIA
-114 LGAKLDYYYYG
+114 LGAKVDYYYYG

-132 SVIAGVNRLK
+132 SIIAGVNRLK
-142 RFARS
+142 QYARS

-180 KMLQEAKK
+180 KMLQEAKGEK
-188 EGKQE
+188 KQG

-207 AKGLMKKSQEFMLKE
+207 AKGLVKKSQEFMLKE
-222 IDIFENTDVVRYNI
+222 IDIFENANVFRYNI
-236 SCQYSDAAKIYID
+236 SCQYSDVAKIYID
-249 LGEEEKA
+249 LGEAEKA

-265 AVKSPYHAVTANLV
+265 TSKSTYHEVTAKLV

-284 LAQGDTVAARQ
+284 LAQGDTAAARK
-295 ALEKCR
+295 ALEECR
-301 QMYADE
+301 QMYMEE
-307 PSLKRHIHYLYDV
+307 PSMKRHIHYLYDV
-320 EIDYD
+320 EIDYN
-325 WKVGNYQ
+325 WRVGNYN
-332 KALNVLDE
+332 KALSVLDE
-340 RETELKRKNNLA
+340 RETELRKKNNLT
-352 TLMQLRKT
+352 TLMALRKT

-386 KEKERNEEVAT
+386 KEKERNEEIT
-397 GEFATML
+397 TSEFATML
-404 NLQQLTA
+404 NLQQLNA
-411 EKGRLE
+411 EKVRLE
-417 KISQEKQLQN
+417 KISQKKQLQN
-427 TRIILFSVI
+427 TRTILFSVL
-436 GILCVV
+436 GLLCIVV
-442 IVFLWQQRKLNAK
+442 IFLWQQRKLNAK
-455 LEKSRD
+455 LRRAKN
-461 KLDEKNRI
+461 KLDEQNRT
-469 LIEAKEELR
+469 LIKAEEELR

-516 VDMLDDKEDI
+516 VDMLDEKEDI

-567 ACCQASIDAAGTLFS
+567 ACCQASIDAAGASFD
-582 PDTKLIFKPACDELI
+582 PGVKLIFEPACDDLI
-597 INSNYNYIVQVLDN
+597 INSNYSYIVQVLDN
-611 LLSNASKFT
+611 LLGNASKFT

-627 AYEVKKET
+627 AYEVKKEE

-647 GIPIDEQEHVF
+647 GIPVEEQERVF

-682 ERLGGFLI
+682 ERLGGYLR
-690 IDREYTQGTRF
+690 IDKGYTQGTRV

>member
-1 MFIIYNE
+1 ML
-8 RIKIVNSY
+8 K
-16 TLQDKVIFYFMYK
+16 
-29 IYLYHPIIY
+29 
-38 NRQIDYDEKTIL
+38 KTIL
-50 ACVFLQLVLGT
+50 ACVLLHLVVGT
-61 VFAQTVDST
+61 ISPQNVDST
-70 HIKNMHAYY
+70 DIKSMRAYY
-79 KKHFSDPTDPIVLT
+79 KQYFNDPTDPIVLA
-93 ASDTLLDMAIRC
+93 ASDTLFDMAIRC
-105 NDTVMSKIA
+105 NDTVMAKIA
-114 LGAKLDYYYYG
+114 LGAKVDYYYYG

-132 SVIAGVNRLK
+132 SIIAGVNRLK
-142 RFARS
+142 QYARR

-180 KMLQEAKK
+180 KMLQEAKGEK
-188 EGKQE
+188 DQG
-193 SIAECYYALANVYA
+193 SIAECYYALANVYG
-207 AKGLMKKSQEFMLKE
+207 AKGLVKKSQEFMLKE
-222 IDIFENTDVVRYNI
+222 IDIFENANVVRYNI

-249 LGEEEKA
+249 LGEAEKA

-265 AVKSPYHAVTANLV
+265 TSKTTYHEVTAKLV

-284 LAQGDTVAARQ
+284 LAQGDTAAARK
-295 ALEKCR
+295 ALEECR
-301 QMYADE
+301 RMYMEE
-307 PSLKRHIHYLYDV
+307 PLMKRHIHYLYDV
-320 EIDYD
+320 EIDYN
-325 WKVGNYQ
+325 WRVGNYN
-332 KALNVLDE
+332 KALSVLDE
-340 RETELKRKNNLA
+340 RENELKKKNNLT
-352 TLMQLRKT
+352 TLVLLRKM

-386 KEKERNEEVAT
+386 KERERNEEIT
-397 GEFATML
+397 TSEFATML
-404 NLQQLTA
+404 NLQQLNA
-411 EKGRLE
+411 EKVRLE
-417 KISQEKQLQN
+417 KISQKKQLQN
-427 TRIILFSVI
+427 TRTILFSVI

-442 IVFLWQQRKLNAK
+442 VIFLWQQRKLNAK
-455 LEKSRD
+455 LHRAKN
-461 KLDEKNRI
+461 KLDEQNRT
-469 LIEAKEELR
+469 LIKAEEELR
-478 KAKEVAEQSNWLKTM
+478 KAKELAEQSNWLKTM

-516 VDMLDDKEDI
+516 VDMLDEKEDI

-567 ACCQASIDAAGTLFS
+567 ACCQASVDAAGASFD
-582 PDTKLIFKPACDELI
+582 PGVKLVFEPACDELI

-611 LLSNASKFT
+611 LLGNASKFT

-627 AYEVKKET
+627 AYEVKKEE

-647 GIPIDEQEHVF
+647 GIPVEEQERVF

-682 ERLGGFLI
+682 ERLGGYLM
-690 IDREYTQGTRF
+690 IDKGYTQGTRI

>member
-1 MFIIYNE
+1 ML
-8 RIKIVNSY
+8 K
-16 TLQDKVIFYFMYK
+16 
-29 IYLYHPIIY
+29 
-38 NRQIDYDEKTIL
+38 KTIL
-50 ACVFLQLVLGT
+50 ACVLLHLVVGT
-61 VFAQTVDST
+61 ISPQKIDSID
-70 HIKNMHAYY
+70 IKSMRAYY
-79 KKHFSDPTDPIVLT
+79 KQYFNDPTDPIVLT
-93 ASDTLLDMAIRC
+93 ASDTLFDMAIRC
-105 NDTVMSKIA
+105 NDTVMAKIA
-114 LGAKLDYYYYG
+114 LGAKVDYYYYG

-132 SVIAGVNRLK
+132 SIIAGVNRLK
-142 RFARS
+142 QYARS

-180 KMLQEAKK
+180 KMLQEAKGEK
-188 EGKQE
+188 KQG
-193 SIAECYYALANVYA
+193 SIAECYYALANVYT
-207 AKGLMKKSQEFMLKE
+207 AKGLVKKSQEFMLKE
-222 IDIFENTDVVRYNI
+222 IDIFENANVFRYNI

-249 LGEEEKA
+249 LGEAEKA

-265 AVKSPYHAVTANLV
+265 TSRSTYHEVTAKLV

-284 LAQGDTVAARQ
+284 LAQGDTAAARK
-295 ALEKCR
+295 ALEECR
-301 QMYADE
+301 QMYMGE
-307 PSLKRHIHYLYDV
+307 PSMKRHIHYLYDV
-320 EIDYD
+320 EIDYN
-325 WKVGNYQ
+325 WRVGNYN
-332 KALNVLDE
+332 KALSVLDE
-340 RETELKRKNNLA
+340 RETELRKKNNLT
-352 TLMQLRKT
+352 TLMALRKT

-386 KEKERNEEVAT
+386 KEKERNEEIT
-397 GEFATML
+397 TSEFATML
-404 NLQQLTA
+404 NLQQLNA
-411 EKGRLE
+411 EKVRLE
-417 KISQEKQLQN
+417 KISQKKQLQN
-427 TRIILFSVI
+427 TRTILFSVL
-436 GILCVV
+436 GLLCIVV
-442 IVFLWQQRKLNAK
+442 IFLWQQRKLNAK
-455 LEKSRD
+455 LHRAKN
-461 KLDEKNRI
+461 KLDEQNRT
-469 LIEAKEELR
+469 LIKAEEELR

-516 VDMLDDKEDI
+516 VDMLDEKEDI

-567 ACCQASIDAAGTLFS
+567 ACCQASIDAAGASFE
-582 PDTKLIFKPACDELI
+582 PGVKLIFEPACDELI
-597 INSNYNYIVQVLDN
+597 INSNYSYIVQVLDN
-611 LLSNASKFT
+611 LLGNASKLT
-620 HEGSVTL
+620 HVGSVTL
-627 AYEVKKET
+627 AYEVKKED

-647 GIPIDEQEHVF
+647 GIPVEEQERVF

-682 ERLGGFLI
+682 ERLGGYLR
-690 IDREYTQGTRF
+690 IDKGYTQGTRV

>member
-1 MFIIYNE
+1 ML
-8 RIKIVNSY
+8 K
-16 TLQDKVIFYFMYK
+16 
-29 IYLYHPIIY
+29 
-38 NRQIDYDEKTIL
+38 KTIL
-50 ACVFLQLVLGT
+50 ACVLLHLVVGT
-61 VFAQTVDST
+61 ISPQKIDSID
-70 HIKNMHAYY
+70 IKSMRAYY
-79 KKHFSDPTDPIVLT
+79 KRYFNDPTDPIVLT
-93 ASDTLLDMAIRC
+93 ASDTLFDMAIRC
-105 NDTVMSKIA
+105 NDTVMAKIA
-114 LGAKLDYYYYG
+114 LGAKVDYYYYG

-132 SVIAGVNRLK
+132 SIIAGVNRLK
-142 RFARS
+142 QYARS
-147 VGNAELYY
+147 VGNAELSY

-180 KMLQEAKK
+180 KMLQEAKGEK
-188 EGKQE
+188 KQG
-193 SIAECYYALANVYA
+193 SIAECYYALANVYT
-207 AKGLMKKSQEFMLKE
+207 AKGLVKKSQEFMLKE
-222 IDIFENTDVVRYNI
+222 IDIFENANVFRYNI

-249 LGEEEKA
+249 LGEAEKA

-265 AVKSPYHAVTANLV
+265 TSRSTYHEVTAKLV

-284 LAQGDTVAARQ
+284 LAQGDTAAARK
-295 ALEKCR
+295 ALEECR
-301 QMYADE
+301 QMYMGE
-307 PSLKRHIHYLYDV
+307 PSMKRHIHYLYDV
-320 EIDYD
+320 EIDYN
-325 WKVGNYQ
+325 WRVGNYN
-332 KALNVLDE
+332 KALSVLDE
-340 RETELKRKNNLA
+340 RETELRKKNNLT
-352 TLMQLRKT
+352 TLMALRKT

-386 KEKERNEEVAT
+386 KEKERNEEIT
-397 GEFATML
+397 TSEFATML
-404 NLQQLTA
+404 NLQQLNA
-411 EKGRLE
+411 EKVRLE
-417 KISQEKQLQN
+417 KISQKKQLQN
-427 TRIILFSVI
+427 TRTILFSVL
-436 GILCVV
+436 GLLCIVV
-442 IVFLWQQRKLNAK
+442 IFLWQQRKLNAK
-455 LEKSRD
+455 LHRAKN
-461 KLDEKNRI
+461 KLDEQNRT
-469 LIEAKEELR
+469 LIKAEEELR

-516 VDMLDDKEDI
+516 VDMLDEKEDI

-567 ACCQASIDAAGTLFS
+567 ACCQASIDAAGASFD
-582 PDTKLIFKPACDELI
+582 PGVRLIFEPACDELI

-611 LLSNASKFT
+611 LLGNASKFT

-627 AYEVKKET
+627 AYEVKKEE

-647 GIPIDEQEHVF
+647 GIPVEEQERVF

-682 ERLGGFLI
+682 ERLGGYLR
-690 IDREYTQGTRF
+690 IDKGYTQGTRI

>member
-1 MFIIYNE
+1 
-8 RIKIVNSY
+8 
-16 TLQDKVIFYFMYK
+16 
-29 IYLYHPIIY
+29 
-38 NRQIDYDEKTIL
+38 
-50 ACVFLQLVLGT
+50 
-61 VFAQTVDST
+61 
-70 HIKNMHAYY
+70 
-79 KKHFSDPTDPIVLT
+79 
-93 ASDTLLDMAIRC
+93 MA
-105 NDTVMSKIA
+105 KIA
-114 LGAKLDYYYYG
+114 LGAKVDYYYYG

-132 SVIAGVNRLK
+132 SIIAGVNRLK
-142 RFARS
+142 QYARS

-180 KMLQEAKK
+180 KMLQEAKGEK
-188 EGKQE
+188 KQG
-193 SIAECYYALANVYA
+193 SIAECYYALANVYT
-207 AKGLMKKSQEFMLKE
+207 AKGLVKKSQEFMLKE
-222 IDIFENTDVVRYNI
+222 IDIFENANVFRYNI

-249 LGEEEKA
+249 LGEAEKA

-265 AVKSPYHAVTANLV
+265 TSRSTYHEVTAKLV

-284 LAQGDTVAARQ
+284 LAQGDTAAARK
-295 ALEKCR
+295 ALEECR
-301 QMYADE
+301 QMYMGE
-307 PSLKRHIHYLYDV
+307 PSMKRHIHYLYDV
-320 EIDYD
+320 EIDYN
-325 WKVGNYQ
+325 WRVGNYN
-332 KALNVLDE
+332 KALSVLDE
-340 RETELKRKNNLA
+340 RETELRKKNNLT
-352 TLMQLRKT
+352 TLMALRKT

-386 KEKERNEEVAT
+386 KEKERNEEIT
-397 GEFATML
+397 TSEFATML
-404 NLQQLTA
+404 NLQQLNA
-411 EKGRLE
+411 EKVRLE
-417 KISQEKQLQN
+417 KISQKKQLQN
-427 TRIILFSVI
+427 TRTILFSVL
-436 GILCVV
+436 GLLCIVV
-442 IVFLWQQRKLNAK
+442 IFLWQQRKLNAK
-455 LEKSRD
+455 LHRAKN
-461 KLDEKNRI
+461 KLDEQNRT
-469 LIEAKEELR
+469 LIKAEEELR

-516 VDMLDDKEDI
+516 VDMLDEKEDI

-567 ACCQASIDAAGTLFS
+567 ACCQASIDAAGASFD
-582 PDTKLIFKPACDELI
+582 PGVKLIFEPACDELI
-597 INSNYNYIVQVLDN
+597 INSNYSYIVQVLDN
-611 LLSNASKFT
+611 LLGNASKFT
-620 HEGSVTL
+620 HVGSVTL
-627 AYEVKKET
+627 TYEVKKED

-647 GIPIDEQEHVF
+647 GIPVEEQERVF

-682 ERLGGFLI
+682 ERLGGYLR
-690 IDREYTQGTRF
+690 IDKGYTQGTRV

>member
-1 MFIIYNE
+1 ML
-8 RIKIVNSY
+8 K
-16 TLQDKVIFYFMYK
+16 
-29 IYLYHPIIY
+29 
-38 NRQIDYDEKTIL
+38 KTIL
-50 ACVFLQLVLGT
+50 ACVLLHLVVGT
-61 VFAQTVDST
+61 ISPQKIDSID
-70 HIKNMHAYY
+70 IKSMRAYY
-79 KKHFSDPTDPIVLT
+79 KQYFNDPTDPIVLT
-93 ASDTLLDMAIRC
+93 ASDTLFDMAIRC
-105 NDTVMSKIA
+105 NDTVMAKIA
-114 LGAKLDYYYYG
+114 LGAKVDYYYYG

-132 SVIAGVNRLK
+132 SIIAGVNRLK
-142 RFARS
+142 QYARS

-180 KMLQEAKK
+180 KMLQEAKGEK
-188 EGKQE
+188 KQG
-193 SIAECYYALANVYA
+193 SIAECYYALANVYT
-207 AKGLMKKSQEFMLKE
+207 AKGLVKKSQEFMLKE
-222 IDIFENTDVVRYNI
+222 IDIFENANVFRYNI

-249 LGEEEKA
+249 LGEAEKA

-265 AVKSPYHAVTANLV
+265 TSRSTYHEVTAKLV

-284 LAQGDTVAARQ
+284 LAQGDTAAARK
-295 ALEKCR
+295 ALEECR
-301 QMYADE
+301 QMYMEE
-307 PSLKRHIHYLYDV
+307 PSMKRHIHYLYDV
-320 EIDYD
+320 EIDYN
-325 WKVGNYQ
+325 WRVGNYN
-332 KALNVLDE
+332 KALSVLDE
-340 RETELKRKNNLA
+340 RETELRKKNNLT
-352 TLMQLRKT
+352 TLMALRKT

-386 KEKERNEEVAT
+386 KEKERNEEIT
-397 GEFATML
+397 TSEFATML
-404 NLQQLTA
+404 NLQQLNA
-411 EKGRLE
+411 EKVRLE
-417 KISQEKQLQN
+417 KISQKKQLQN
-427 TRIILFSVI
+427 TRTILFSVL
-436 GILCVV
+436 GLLCIVV
-442 IVFLWQQRKLNAK
+442 IFLWQQRKLNAK
-455 LEKSRD
+455 LHRAKN
-461 KLDEKNRI
+461 KLDEQNRT
-469 LIEAKEELR
+469 LIKAEEELR

-516 VDMLDDKEDI
+516 VDMLDEKEDI

-567 ACCQASIDAAGTLFS
+567 ACCQASIDAAGASFD
-582 PDTKLIFKPACDELI
+582 PGVKLIFEPACDELI
-597 INSNYNYIVQVLDN
+597 INSNYSYIVQVLDN
-611 LLSNASKFT
+611 LLGNASKFT
-620 HEGSVTL
+620 HVGSVTL
-627 AYEVKKET
+627 AYEVKKED

-647 GIPIDEQEHVF
+647 GIPVEEQERVF

-682 ERLGGFLI
+682 ERLGGYLR
-690 IDREYTQGTRF
+690 IDKGYTQGTRV

>member
-1 MFIIYNE
+1 ML
-8 RIKIVNSY
+8 K
-16 TLQDKVIFYFMYK
+16 
-29 IYLYHPIIY
+29 
-38 NRQIDYDEKTIL
+38 KTIL
-50 ACVFLQLVLGT
+50 ACVLLHLVVGT
-61 VFAQTVDST
+61 ISPQKIDSID
-70 HIKNMHAYY
+70 IKSMRAYY
-79 KKHFSDPTDPIVLT
+79 KQYFNDPTDPIVLT
-93 ASDTLLDMAIRC
+93 ASDTLFDMAIRC
-105 NDTVMSKIA
+105 NDTVMAKIA
-114 LGAKLDYYYYG
+114 LGAKVDYYYYG

-132 SVIAGVNRLK
+132 SIIAGVNRLK
-142 RFARS
+142 QYARS

-180 KMLQEAKK
+180 KMLQEAKGEK
-188 EGKQE
+188 KQG
-193 SIAECYYALANVYA
+193 SIAECYYALANVYT
-207 AKGLMKKSQEFMLKE
+207 AKGLVKKSQEFMLKE
-222 IDIFENTDVVRYNI
+222 IDIFENANVFRYNI

-249 LGEEEKA
+249 LGEAEKA

-265 AVKSPYHAVTANLV
+265 TSRSTYHEVTAKLV

-284 LAQGDTVAARQ
+284 LAQGDTAAARK
-295 ALEKCR
+295 ALEECR
-301 QMYADE
+301 QMYMGE
-307 PSLKRHIHYLYDV
+307 PSMKRHIHYLYDV
-320 EIDYD
+320 EIDYN
-325 WKVGNYQ
+325 WRVGNYN
-332 KALNVLDE
+332 KALSVLDE
-340 RETELKRKNNLA
+340 RETELRKKNNLT
-352 TLMQLRKT
+352 TLMALRKT

-386 KEKERNEEVAT
+386 KEKERNEEIT
-397 GEFATML
+397 TSEFATML
-404 NLQQLTA
+404 NLQQLNA
-411 EKGRLE
+411 EKVRLE
-417 KISQEKQLQN
+417 KISQKKQLQN
-427 TRIILFSVI
+427 TRTILFSVL
-436 GILCVV
+436 GLLCIVV
-442 IVFLWQQRKLNAK
+442 IFLWQQRKLNAK
-455 LEKSRD
+455 LHRAKN
-461 KLDEKNRI
+461 KLDEQNRT
-469 LIEAKEELR
+469 LIKAEEELR

-516 VDMLDDKEDI
+516 VDLLDEKEDI

-567 ACCQASIDAAGTLFS
+567 ACCQASIDAAGASFD
-582 PDTKLIFKPACDELI
+582 PGVRLIFEPACDELI

-611 LLSNASKFT
+611 LLGNASKFT

-627 AYEVKKET
+627 AYEVKKEE

-647 GIPIDEQEHVF
+647 GIPVEEQERVF

-682 ERLGGFLI
+682 ERLGGYLR
-690 IDREYTQGTRF
+690 IDKGYTQGTRV

>member
-1 MFIIYNE
+1 ML
-8 RIKIVNSY
+8 K
-16 TLQDKVIFYFMYK
+16 
-29 IYLYHPIIY
+29 
-38 NRQIDYDEKTIL
+38 KTIL
-50 ACVFLQLVLGT
+50 ACVLLHLVVGT
-61 VFAQTVDST
+61 ISPQKIDSID
-70 HIKNMHAYY
+70 IKSMRAYY
-79 KKHFSDPTDPIVLT
+79 KQYFNDPTDPIVLT
-93 ASDTLLDMAIRC
+93 ASDTLFDMAIRC
-105 NDTVMSKIA
+105 NDTVMAKIA
-114 LGAKLDYYYYG
+114 LGAKVDYYYYG

-132 SVIAGVNRLK
+132 SIIAGVNRLK
-142 RFARS
+142 QYARS

-180 KMLQEAKK
+180 KMLQEAKGEK
-188 EGKQE
+188 KQG
-193 SIAECYYALANVYA
+193 SIAECYYALANVYT
-207 AKGLMKKSQEFMLKE
+207 AKGLVKKSQEFMLKE
-222 IDIFENTDVVRYNI
+222 IDIFENANVFRYNI

-249 LGEEEKA
+249 LGEAEKA

-265 AVKSPYHAVTANLV
+265 TSKSTYHEVTAKLV

-284 LAQGDTVAARQ
+284 LAQGDTAAARK
-295 ALEKCR
+295 ALEECR
-301 QMYADE
+301 QMDMGE
-307 PSLKRHIHYLYDV
+307 PSMKRHIHYLYDV
-320 EIDYD
+320 EIDYN
-325 WKVGNYQ
+325 WRVGNYN
-332 KALNVLDE
+332 KALSVLDE
-340 RETELKRKNNLA
+340 RETELRKKNNLT
-352 TLMQLRKT
+352 TLMALRKT

-386 KEKERNEEVAT
+386 KEKERNEEIT
-397 GEFATML
+397 TSEFATML
-404 NLQQLTA
+404 NLQQLNA
-411 EKGRLE
+411 EKVRLE
-417 KISQEKQLQN
+417 KTSQKKQLQN
-427 TRIILFSVI
+427 TRTILFSVL
-436 GILCVV
+436 GLLCIVV
-442 IVFLWQQRKLNAK
+442 IFLWQQRKLNAK
-455 LEKSRD
+455 LHRAKN
-461 KLDEKNRI
+461 KLDEQNRT
-469 LIEAKEELR
+469 LIKAEEELR
-478 KAKEVAEQSNWLKTM
+478 KAKEAAEQSNWLKTM

-516 VDMLDDKEDI
+516 VDMLDEKEDI

-567 ACCQASIDAAGTLFS
+567 ACCQASIDAAGASFD
-582 PDTKLIFKPACDELI
+582 PGVRLIFEPACDELI

-611 LLSNASKFT
+611 LLGNASKFT

-627 AYEVKKET
+627 AYEVKKEE

-647 GIPIDEQEHVF
+647 GIPVEEQERVF

-682 ERLGGFLI
+682 ERLGGYLR
-690 IDREYTQGTRF
+690 IDKGYTQGTRV

>member
-1 MFIIYNE
+1 MM
-8 RIKIVNSY
+8 K
-16 TLQDKVIFYFMYK
+16 
-29 IYLYHPIIY
+29 
-38 NRQIDYDEKTIL
+38 KTIL

-236 SCQYSDAAKIYID
+236 SCQYSDAAKIYVD

-265 AVKSPYHAVTANLV
+265 AVKSPYHEVTANLV

-325 WKVGNYQ
+325 WKVGNFQ

-442 IVFLWQQRKLNAK
+442 VVFLWQQRKLNAK

>member
-1 MFIIYNE
+1 ML
-8 RIKIVNSY
+8 K
-16 TLQDKVIFYFMYK
+16 
-29 IYLYHPIIY
+29 
-38 NRQIDYDEKTIL
+38 KTIL
-50 ACVFLQLVLGT
+50 ACVLLHLVVGT
-61 VFAQTVDST
+61 ISPQKIDSID
-70 HIKNMHAYY
+70 IKSMRAYY
-79 KKHFSDPTDPIVLT
+79 KRYFNDPTDPIVLT
-93 ASDTLLDMAIRC
+93 ASDTLFDMAIRC
-105 NDTVMSKIA
+105 NDTVMAKIA
-114 LGAKLDYYYYG
+114 LGAKVDYYYYG

-132 SVIAGVNRLK
+132 SIIAGVNRLK
-142 RFARS
+142 QYARS

-180 KMLQEAKK
+180 KMLQEAKGEK
-188 EGKQE
+188 KQG

-207 AKGLMKKSQEFMLKE
+207 AKGLVKKSQEFMLKE
-222 IDIFENTDVVRYNI
+222 IDIFENANVFRYNI

-249 LGEEEKA
+249 LGEAEKA

-265 AVKSPYHAVTANLV
+265 TSKSPYHEVTAKLV

-284 LAQGDTVAARQ
+284 LAQGDTAAARK
-295 ALEKCR
+295 ALEECR
-301 QMYADE
+301 RMYMEE
-307 PSLKRHIHYLYDV
+307 PSMKRHIHYLYDV
-320 EIDYD
+320 EIDYN
-325 WKVGNYQ
+325 WRVGNYN

-340 RETELKRKNNLA
+340 RETELRKKNNLT
-352 TLMQLRKT
+352 TLTALRKT

-386 KEKERNEEVAT
+386 KEKERNEEIT
-397 GEFATML
+397 TSEFATML
-404 NLQQLTA
+404 NLQQLNA
-411 EKGRLE
+411 EKVRLE
-417 KISQEKQLQN
+417 KISQKKRLQS
-427 TRIILFSVI
+427 TRTILFFVL
-436 GILCVV
+436 GILCIVV
-442 IVFLWQQRKLNAK
+442 IFLWQQRKLNAK
-455 LEKSRD
+455 LHRAKN
-461 KLDEKNRI
+461 KLNEQNRT
-469 LIEAKEELR
+469 LIKAEEELR

-516 VDMLDDKEDI
+516 VDMLDEKEDI

-567 ACCQASIDAAGTLFS
+567 ACCQASIDAAGASFD
-582 PDTKLIFKPACDELI
+582 PGVKLIFEPACDELI

-611 LLSNASKFT
+611 LLGNASKFT

-627 AYEVKKET
+627 AYEVKKEE

-647 GIPIDEQEHVF
+647 GIPVEEQERVF

-682 ERLGGFLI
+682 ERLGGYLR
-690 IDREYTQGTRF
+690 IDKGYTQGTRV

>member
-1 MFIIYNE
+1 ML
-8 RIKIVNSY
+8 K
-16 TLQDKVIFYFMYK
+16 
-29 IYLYHPIIY
+29 
-38 NRQIDYDEKTIL
+38 KTIL
-50 ACVFLQLVLGT
+50 ACVLLHLDVGT
-61 VFAQTVDST
+61 ISPQKIDSID
-70 HIKNMHAYY
+70 IKSMRAYY
-79 KKHFSDPTDPIVLT
+79 KQYFNDPTDPIVLT
-93 ASDTLLDMAIRC
+93 ASDTLFDMAIRC
-105 NDTVMSKIA
+105 NDTVMAKIA
-114 LGAKLDYYYYG
+114 LGAKVDYYYYG

-132 SVIAGVNRLK
+132 SIIAGVNRLK
-142 RFARS
+142 QYARS

-180 KMLQEAKK
+180 KMLQEAKGEK
-188 EGKQE
+188 KQG
-193 SIAECYYALANVYA
+193 SIAECYYALANVYT
-207 AKGLMKKSQEFMLKE
+207 AKGLVKKSQEFMLKE
-222 IDIFENTDVVRYNI
+222 IDIFENANVFRYNI

-249 LGEEEKA
+249 LGEAEKA

-265 AVKSPYHAVTANLV
+265 TSRSTYHEVTAKLV

-284 LAQGDTVAARQ
+284 LAQGDTAAARK
-295 ALEKCR
+295 ALEECR
-301 QMYADE
+301 QMYMGE
-307 PSLKRHIHYLYDV
+307 PSMKRHIHYLYDV
-320 EIDYD
+320 EIDYN
-325 WKVGNYQ
+325 WRVGNYN
-332 KALNVLDE
+332 KALSVLDE
-340 RETELKRKNNLA
+340 RETELRKKNNLT
-352 TLMQLRKT
+352 TLMALRKT

-386 KEKERNEEVAT
+386 KEKERNEEIT
-397 GEFATML
+397 TSEFATML
-404 NLQQLTA
+404 NLQQLNA
-411 EKGRLE
+411 EKVRLE
-417 KISQEKQLQN
+417 KISQKKQLQN
-427 TRIILFSVI
+427 TRTILFSVL
-436 GILCVV
+436 GLLCIVV
-442 IVFLWQQRKLNAK
+442 IFLWQQRKLNAK
-455 LEKSRD
+455 LHRAKN
-461 KLDEKNRI
+461 KLDEQNRT
-469 LIEAKEELR
+469 LIKAEEELR

-516 VDMLDDKEDI
+516 VDMLDEKEDI

-567 ACCQASIDAAGTLFS
+567 ACCQASIDAAGASFD
-582 PDTKLIFKPACDELI
+582 PGVKLIFEPACDELI
-597 INSNYNYIVQVLDN
+597 INSNYSYIVQVLDN
-611 LLSNASKFT
+611 LLGNASKFT
-620 HEGSVTL
+620 HVGSVTL
-627 AYEVKKET
+627 TYEVKKED

-647 GIPIDEQEHVF
+647 GIPVEEQERVF

-682 ERLGGFLI
+682 ERLGGYLR
-690 IDREYTQGTRF
+690 IDKGYTQGTRV

>member
-1 MFIIYNE
+1 ML
-8 RIKIVNSY
+8 K
-16 TLQDKVIFYFMYK
+16 
-29 IYLYHPIIY
+29 
-38 NRQIDYDEKTIL
+38 KTIL
-50 ACVFLQLVLGT
+50 ACVLLHLVVGT
-61 VFAQTVDST
+61 ISPQKIDSID
-70 HIKNMHAYY
+70 IKSMRAYY
-79 KKHFSDPTDPIVLT
+79 KQYFNDPTDPIVLT
-93 ASDTLLDMAIRC
+93 ASDTLFDMAIRC
-105 NDTVMSKIA
+105 NDTVMAKIA
-114 LGAKLDYYYYG
+114 LGAKVDYYYYG

-132 SVIAGVNRLK
+132 SIIAGVNRLK
-142 RFARS
+142 QYARS

-165 YIIQGEYN
+165 YITQGEYN

-180 KMLQEAKK
+180 KMLQEAKGEK
-188 EGKQE
+188 KQG
-193 SIAECYYALANVYA
+193 SIAECYYALANVYT
-207 AKGLMKKSQEFMLKE
+207 AKGLVKKSQEFMLKE
-222 IDIFENTDVVRYNI
+222 IDIFENANVFRYNI
-236 SCQYSDAAKIYID
+236 SCQYSDVAKIYID
-249 LGEEEKA
+249 LGEAEKA

-265 AVKSPYHAVTANLV
+265 TSKSTYHEVTAKLV

-284 LAQGDTVAARQ
+284 LAQGDTAAARK
-295 ALEKCR
+295 ALEECR
-301 QMYADE
+301 QMYMGE
-307 PSLKRHIHYLYDV
+307 PSMKRHIHYLYDV
-320 EIDYD
+320 EIDYN
-325 WKVGNYQ
+325 WRVGNYN
-332 KALNVLDE
+332 KALSVLDE
-340 RETELKRKNNLA
+340 RETELRKKNNLT
-352 TLMQLRKT
+352 TLMALRKT

-386 KEKERNEEVAT
+386 KEKERNEEIT
-397 GEFATML
+397 TSEFATML
-404 NLQQLTA
+404 NLQQLNA
-411 EKGRLE
+411 EKVRLE
-417 KISQEKQLQN
+417 KISQKKQLQN
-427 TRIILFSVI
+427 TRTILFSVL
-436 GILCVV
+436 GLLCIVV
-442 IVFLWQQRKLNAK
+442 IFLWQQRKLNAK
-455 LEKSRD
+455 LHRAKN
-461 KLDEKNRI
+461 KLDEQNRT
-469 LIEAKEELR
+469 LIKAEEELR

-516 VDMLDDKEDI
+516 VDMLDEKEDI

-567 ACCQASIDAAGTLFS
+567 ACCQASIDAAGASFD
-582 PDTKLIFKPACDELI
+582 PGVRLIFEPACDELI

-611 LLSNASKFT
+611 LLGNASKFT

-627 AYEVKKET
+627 AYEVKKEE

-647 GIPIDEQEHVF
+647 GIPVEEQERVF

-682 ERLGGFLI
+682 ERLGGYLR
-690 IDREYTQGTRF
+690 IDKGYTQGTRV

>member
-1 MFIIYNE
+1 M
-8 RIKIVNSY
+8 R
-16 TLQDKVIFYFMYK
+16 
-29 IYLYHPIIY
+29 
-38 NRQIDYDEKTIL
+38 
-50 ACVFLQLVLGT
+50 
-61 VFAQTVDST
+61 
-70 HIKNMHAYY
+70 AYY
-79 KKHFSDPTDPIVLT
+79 KQYFNDPTDPIVLT
-93 ASDTLLDMAIRC
+93 ASDTLFDMAIRC
-105 NDTVMSKIA
+105 NDTVMAKIA
-114 LGAKLDYYYYG
+114 LGAKVDYYYYG

-132 SVIAGVNRLK
+132 SIIAGVNRLK
-142 RFARS
+142 QYARS

-180 KMLQEAKK
+180 KMLQEAKGEK
-188 EGKQE
+188 KQG
-193 SIAECYYALANVYA
+193 SIAECYYALANVYT
-207 AKGLMKKSQEFMLKE
+207 AKGLVKKSQEFMLKE
-222 IDIFENTDVVRYNI
+222 IDIFENANVFRYNI

-249 LGEEEKA
+249 LGEAEKA

-265 AVKSPYHAVTANLV
+265 TSRSTYHEVTAKLV

-284 LAQGDTVAARQ
+284 LAQGDTAAARK
-295 ALEKCR
+295 ALEECR
-301 QMYADE
+301 QMYMGE
-307 PSLKRHIHYLYDV
+307 PSMKRHIHYLYDV
-320 EIDYD
+320 EIDYN
-325 WKVGNYQ
+325 WRVGNYN
-332 KALNVLDE
+332 KALSVLDE
-340 RETELKRKNNLA
+340 RETELRKKNNLT
-352 TLMQLRKT
+352 TLMALRKT

-386 KEKERNEEVAT
+386 KEKERNEEIT
-397 GEFATML
+397 TSEFATML
-404 NLQQLTA
+404 NLQQLNA
-411 EKGRLE
+411 EKVRLE
-417 KISQEKQLQN
+417 KTSQKKQLQN
-427 TRIILFSVI
+427 TRTILFSVL
-436 GILCVV
+436 GLLCIVV
-442 IVFLWQQRKLNAK
+442 IFLWQQRKLNAK
-455 LEKSRD
+455 LHRAKN
-461 KLDEKNRI
+461 KLDEQNRT
-469 LIEAKEELR
+469 LIKAEEELR

-516 VDMLDDKEDI
+516 VDMLDEKEDI

-567 ACCQASIDAAGTLFS
+567 ACCQASIDAAGASFD
-582 PDTKLIFKPACDELI
+582 PGVRLIFEPACDELI

-611 LLSNASKFT
+611 LLGNASKFT

-627 AYEVKKET
+627 AYEVKKEE

-647 GIPIDEQEHVF
+647 GIPVEEQERVF

-682 ERLGGFLI
+682 ERLGGYLR
-690 IDREYTQGTRF
+690 IDKGYTQGTRV

>member
-1 MFIIYNE
+1 MM
-8 RIKIVNSY
+8 K
-16 TLQDKVIFYFMYK
+16 
-29 IYLYHPIIY
+29 
-38 NRQIDYDEKTIL
+38 KTIL

-142 RFARS
+142 RFTRS

-265 AVKSPYHAVTANLV
+265 AVKSPYHEVTANLV

-325 WKVGNYQ
+325 WKVGNFQ

-582 PDTKLIFKPACDELI
+582 PDTKLVFKPACDELI